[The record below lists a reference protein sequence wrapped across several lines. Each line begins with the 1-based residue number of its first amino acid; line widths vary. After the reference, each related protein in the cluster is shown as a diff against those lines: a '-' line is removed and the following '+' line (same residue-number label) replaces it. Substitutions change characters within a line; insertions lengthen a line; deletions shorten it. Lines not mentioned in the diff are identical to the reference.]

1 VDFTV
6 DGDGVARHEGRVMF
20 VPGLAPGDAAEIEIT
35 ADKKNYLLGKIKKII
50 EPSPDRIKPVCRH
63 FGVCGGCS
71 LQHYAYAAQLKWKEK
86 FVEQSLRRLAGL
98 NELPLREIVPSADIW
113 AYRNKAQLPFG
124 QGGAVGFFKMNS
136 HSVVDLQ
143 ECPIQHADFLTI
155 VESFRRFAR
164 EKKIPIYDEK
174 THRGILR
181 HLVIRKSDYL
191 KELLVGLV
199 VNCREFGLR
208 PELKQLVETLNKK
221 LQTYKIVSVVANI
234 NQKKTNKI
242 LAERIDNI
250 LGSGFITEKIGGFL
264 YKVSLNTFLQVNTP
278 QAEKAYARIKEW
290 CGSAVRL
297 RSPTSPLDTQKPPN
311 AERLVLNTAEG
322 HRNILDAYCGI
333 GTIAL
338 SVADTAAS
346 VLGIEEVPQAV
357 KDAKRNAENNGVANV
372 RFRQGQA
379 EKQSIEALG
388 APEIIIVD
396 PPRKGLAVEMTN
408 KILEIKPQKVIYLSC
423 NPTSLARDLKLLSS
437 LYKVREI
444 IPYDFFP
451 QTTHVETLVLLTL

>member
-1 VDFTV
+1 MLFTARCEDFTV
-6 DGDGVARHEGRVMF
+6 DGDGVVRQDGRVVF
-20 VPGLAPGDAAEIEIT
+20 VPDLVPNDLAEIEII

-50 EPSPDRIKPVCRH
+50 EPSPDRTRPICRH

-71 LQHYAYAAQLKWKEK
+71 LQHYAYAAQLKWKEN
-86 FVEQSLRRLAGL
+86 FAAQSLRRLAGL
-98 NELPLREIVPSADIW
+98 DLPLAKIVPSENIL

-124 QGGAVGFFKMNS
+124 KNSTVGFFKMNS
-136 HSVVDLQ
+136 HDVVDVR
-143 ECPIQHADFLTI
+143 ECPIHHADFLI
-155 VESFRRFAR
+155 VVESFRRFAR

-174 THRGILR
+174 MHKGILR

-208 PELKQLVETLNKK
+208 PELKQLVEEINQK

-242 LAERIDNI
+242 LAERVDNI

-264 YKVSLNTFLQVNTP
+264 YKISLNTFLQVNTP
-278 QAEKAYARIKEW
+278 QAEKAYTQIKKW
-290 CGSAVRL
+290 CGSG
-297 RSPTSPLDTQKPPN
+297 N
-311 AERLVLNTAEG
+311 A
-322 HRNILDAYCGI
+322 NILDAYCGI

-338 SVADTAAS
+338 SVVEQAAQ
-346 VLGIEEVPQAV
+346 VLSIEEAPQSV
-357 KDAKRNAENNGVANV
+357 KDAKRNAENNGARNV
-372 RFRQGQA
+372 RFIQGQA
-379 EKQSIEALG
+379 ERQSIETLG

-396 PPRKGLAVEMTN
+396 PPRKGLAAEMVS
-408 KILEIKPQKVIYLSC
+408 KILEIRPQKVIYLSC
-423 NPTSLARDLKLLSS
+423 NPTSLARDLKPLASV
-437 LYKVREI
+437 YKVREI

-451 QTTHVETLVLLTL
+451 QTTHVETLVLLQLN